1 MDINEATAK
10 ALSAERAASGLTIKE
25 LVEKSGIPER
35 TLIRVLKGERDIN
48 MLQISKLAP
57 IYGMQPH
64 EIIVEAERYIARDR
78 RNAVIN
84 AGDHIMNAEDRERE
98 ALRRAASGDYDLAAY
113 DDGGRWGNG
122 DGYE

>member
-25 LVEKSGIPER
+25 LAEKSGIPER

-57 IYGMQPH
+57 VYGMQPH

-78 RNAVIN
+78 RNAAIN
-84 AGDHIMNAEDRERE
+84 VMDSTMNTEDRERE
-98 ALRRAASGDYDLAAY
+98 ALRRAASGDYGLAAY
-113 DDGGRWGNG
+113 DDGGRWGSG
-122 DGYE
+122 DEYE

>member
-25 LVEKSGIPER
+25 LAEKSGIPER

-57 IYGMQPH
+57 VYGMQPH

-78 RNAVIN
+78 RNTAIN
-84 AGDHIMNAEDRERE
+84 AVDATMNAEDRERE

-113 DDGGRWGNG
+113 DDGGRWGS
-122 DGYE
+122 DGRE

>member
-25 LVEKSGIPER
+25 LAEKSGIPER

-48 MLQISKLAP
+48 ILQISKLAP
-57 IYGMQPH
+57 VYGMQPH

-78 RNAVIN
+78 RNTAIN
-84 AGDHIMNAEDRERE
+84 AVDATMNAEDRERE
-98 ALRRAASGDYDLAAY
+98 ALRRAASGDYGLAAY
-113 DDGGRWGNG
+113 DDDGRWGSG
-122 DGYE
+122 DEYE

>member
-25 LVEKSGIPER
+25 LAEKSGIPER

-57 IYGMQPH
+57 VYGMQPH

-78 RNAVIN
+78 RNAAIN
-84 AGDHIMNAEDRERE
+84 VMDSTMNAEDRERE

-113 DDGGRWGNG
+113 DDDGRWGSG
-122 DGYE
+122 DEYE

>member
-25 LVEKSGIPER
+25 LAEKSGIPER

-57 IYGMQPH
+57 VYGMQPH

-78 RNAVIN
+78 RNAAIN
-84 AGDHIMNAEDRERE
+84 AVDATMNAEDRERE
-98 ALRRAASGDYDLAAY
+98 ALRRAASGDYSLAAY
-113 DDGGRWGNG
+113 DDDGRWGSG
-122 DGYE
+122 DEYE